1 MKSNF
6 IDKLGITNDTKVI
19 IMTTQRQV
27 TDILR
32 YDKED
37 VLQFV
42 SNKVTQK
49 SDMVLTLK
57 VKKEFGFWYQLKYF
71 FCFWLKKPN
80 RTLKILKN
88 RYGKEGI
95 VDIHINFKD
104 VKIN

>member
-1 MKSNF
+1 MKS
-6 IDKLGITNDTKVI
+6 
-19 IMTTQRQV
+19 
-27 TDILR
+27 
-32 YDKED
+32 
-37 VLQFV
+37 
-42 SNKVTQK
+42 S
-49 SDMVLTLK
+49 
-57 VKKEFGFWYQLKYF
+57 FWYKLKYF